1 MCWQRSQINP
11 AQDPVGVTLT
21 TEFMMQ
27 KTILGLILVVVGI
40 GLLYWGYSE
49 SQSVSSQVTEAFSGS
64 PQDKVMYK
72 YIGGAVA
79 LIVGIYLAVR
89 KA

>member
-1 MCWQRSQINP
+1 MQSKLI
-11 AQDPVGVTLT
+11 GVVL
-21 TEFMMQ
+21 
-27 KTILGLILVVVGI
+27 LVVGI

-49 SQSVSSQVTEAFSGS
+49 SQSVVSQVSEAFSGS

-79 LIVGIYLAVR
+79 LIVGIYLFAKSR
-89 KA
+89 K

>member
-1 MCWQRSQINP
+1 
-11 AQDPVGVTLT
+11 
-21 TEFMMQ
+21 MQ
-27 KTILGLILVVVGI
+27 SKLISLVLLVVGI

-49 SQSVSSQVTEAFSGS
+49 SQSVASQVSEAFSGS

-79 LIVGIYLAVR
+79 LAIGIYLFVKKR
-89 KA
+89 